1 MKKFCDGF
9 LWGGATAAN
18 QYEGAWNLDGK
29 GPSVSDMCTNGTHT
43 NPKRV
48 TTVLEENTRYPSHEA
63 TDFYHRYKEDIALF
77 AEMGFKVFR
86 MSLHGAEFILREWKK
101 RQMKKGFVFMIR
113 YLINVKN
120 IR

>member
-9 LWGGATAAN
+9 LWGGANAAN

-48 TTVLEENTRYPSHEA
+48 TTV
-63 TDFYHRYKEDIALF
+63 I
-77 AEMGFKVFR
+77 
-86 MSLHGAEFILREWKK
+86 
-101 RQMKKGFVFMIR
+101 
-113 YLINVKN
+113 
-120 IR
+120 